1 MTFSLDARAA
11 HWGDRTAVVD
21 VSEARRDEEAET
33 IDRDRYS
40 YAELA
45 AIAERFAASLADRD
59 VDAGDTVCVV
69 SRNRV
74 RVLAL
79 FFACRRLGATF
90 APLSHRLTPKTV
102 SRPLER
108 LEPAIVVT
116 ESAQR
121 DLTRAVQHAKT
132 VAFDE
137 LGRSGDAGTDSDAD
151 AGFDTAPNLETETP
165 VPDGTPLVTLHDDPE
180 ATDSDRGADPDPDA
194 AVTFSE
200 RAVEANCRA
209 VATTWGLGR
218 ADCTPLLLPLSAP
231 DGLLRTALPTLY
243 SAGTLLLDR
252 AFDPGD
258 TLEAIRREPV
268 TWLAGRTAEL
278 RDLAANDDAD
288 ALGALEWVVGEGP
301 VSEEVRNAFL
311 ERGVPVAG
319 AYGCHACPTAL
330 AQPVGG
336 GIGGEAGIEAESA
349 AGTEIQTEPG
359 DGGVGYPLF
368 DCRVRL
374 VADDSV
380 VEGAGEG
387 RLEVAGPMVA
397 DGASGSDDAEAATDW
412 VATGNRFRRDEDGRY
427 YPADLEDDV
436 AGAVD
441 ES

>member
-45 AIAERFAASLADRD
+45 AIADRFAASLADRD

-137 LGRSGDAGTDSDAD
+137 LGRSGEAGTDLDSATD
-151 AGFDTAPNLETETP
+151 LESRST
-165 VPDGTPLVTLHDDPE
+165 DGTPLVTLHDDPGG
-180 ATDSDRGADPDPDA
+180 TDSNRGADPDPDA

-209 VATTWGLGR
+209 VVTTWGLGR

-231 DGLLRTALPTLY
+231 DGLLRTALPALY
-243 SAGTLLLDR
+243 SGGTLLLDR

-268 TWLAGRTAEL
+268 TVLVGRRAEL

-319 AYGCHACPTAL
+319 AYGCPACPTAL

-336 GIGGEAGIEAESA
+336 GIGGDTEVEAGST
-349 AGTEIQTEPG
+349 TETEPG
-359 DGGVGYPLF
+359 DGGVGHPLF

-412 VATGNRFRRDEDGRY
+412 VATGDRFRRDEDGRY
-427 YPADLEDDV
+427 YPVDFEDDV